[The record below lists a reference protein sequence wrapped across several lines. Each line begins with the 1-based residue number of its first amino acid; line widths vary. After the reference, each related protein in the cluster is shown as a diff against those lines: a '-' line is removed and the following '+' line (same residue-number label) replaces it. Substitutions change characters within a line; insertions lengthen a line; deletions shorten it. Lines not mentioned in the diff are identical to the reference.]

1 MKHLFGLGKNDQRF
15 AINGLGENNQCFAVI
30 CSFQEE
36 ALMDHRDVVLQAVT
50 LRYSEEEFMKVGT
63 VEVA

>member
-1 MKHLFGLGKNDQRF
+1 MFCLVVG
-15 AINGLGENNQCFAVI
+15 
-30 CSFQEE
+30 SFQEE

-63 VEVA
+63 VEVECGLFSRF